1 MKTKSVAPVY
11 RLDAERVGKEA
22 ACSLGDE
29 RLEKR
34 MQSIV
39 STMCKRP
46 AASFPDLFKEDSEL
60 EAVYC
65 FLRNERLSLGKT
77 LRGHIAHT
85 VGRVQSLKTVVV
97 AHDTTEFDFA
107 IGQRRRDGLQR
118 FSQKRQ
124 GFLAHVSLCMSAD
137 GARAPLGCLGLQPF
151 VRLNQLENATDQAAW
166 QQQMGS
172 GFTEAGRWLKGIRHS
187 ERVLGKEVSAIHVCD
202 REGDA
207 YPVLSKL
214 VQANSR
220 FVTRLAQNRTV
231 TEPETGHLLDF
242 IAEQPVLGLSRQVQ
256 LSERLQASV
265 LPADRKTHPARKSR
279 SAELVLRCAQVT
291 LNRPAKRNSDGQ
303 SPQSVTLNVVDV
315 SEVNVPSGEPPV
327 RWTLATTEPIDSE
340 AACWRIVD
348 LYRSRW
354 LVEEFFKVIKT
365 GCGFRFRQLDS
376 HKTLLAVLGLC
387 VPVAWTLLLM
397 RYLERE
403 APDSPAEA
411 VLPQPLLGFL
421 KRIWPRGPA
430 PEQPTV
436 REALR
441 AIAAL
446 GDHIRHNGPPDW
458 LVLHRGYEQ
467 LLLMYEGFCAAFPEG
482 RCDQS

>member
-1 MKTKSVAPVY
+1 MKTKSAAPVY
-11 RLDAERVGKEA
+11 RLDAERVAQEA

-34 MQSIV
+34 MRGIV

-46 AASFPDLFKEDSEL
+46 AASFPDLFKDDSEL
-60 EAVYC
+60 EAVYR
-65 FLRNERLSLGKT
+65 FLRNGRLSLGKT

-85 VGRVQSLKTVVV
+85 VGRAQSLKTVVV
-97 AHDTTEFDFA
+97 IHDTTEFDF
-107 IGQRRRDGLQR
+107 GMGKRRRSGLQR
-118 FSQKRQ
+118 FSAQRQ
-124 GFLAHVSLCMSAD
+124 GFFAQVSLCVSAD
-137 GARAPLGCLGLQPF
+137 GARAPVGCLWMQPY

-166 QQQMGS
+166 QQQMGA

-187 ERVLGKEVSAIHVCD
+187 ERVLGKDVSAIHVCD

-214 VQANSR
+214 VQDPRR
-220 FVTRLAQNRTV
+220 FVIRLSQNRTV
-231 TEPETGHLLDF
+231 TEPETGHVLDW
-242 IAEQPVLGLSRQVQ
+242 IAQQRALGPARRVH
-256 LSERLQASV
+256 LSERLQDSA
-265 LPADRKTHPARKSR
+265 LPADRKAYPPRKSR
-279 SAELVLRCAQVT
+279 TAELVVACAQVT
-291 LNRPAKRNSDGQ
+291 LKRPARLNSDGQ
-303 SPQSVTLNVVDV
+303 SPHSVTLNVVDV
-315 SEVNVPSGEPPV
+315 REVNAPVGEPLV
-327 RWTLATTEPIDSE
+327 RWTLATTEPIDSPE
-340 AACWRIVD
+340 ACWRIVD

-354 LVEEFFKVIKT
+354 LVEEFFKALKT
-365 GCGFRFRQLDS
+365 GCGFRHRQLDS
-376 HKTLLAVLGLC
+376 HKTLLVALGLS
-387 VPVAWTLLLM
+387 VPVAWTLLLL

-411 VLPQPLLGFL
+411 VLPPPLVGFL
-421 KRIWPRGPA
+421 KRVWPRGSA

-446 GDHIRHNGPPDW
+446 GGHIRHNGPPGW

-467 LLLMYEGFCAAFPEG
+467 LLLMYQGFCAASPED

>member
-1 MKTKSVAPVY
+1 MKTKCAAPVY
-11 RLDAERVGKEA
+11 RLDAERVAKEA

-29 RLEKR
+29 RLERR
-34 MQSIV
+34 MQGIV

-46 AASFPDLFKEDSEL
+46 AASFPDLFKDDSEL
-60 EAVYC
+60 EAVYR
-65 FLRNERLSLGKT
+65 FLRNDRLSLGKA

-85 VGRVQSLKTVVV
+85 VARAQSLKTVVV

-107 IGQRRRDGLQR
+107 IGKRRRSGLQR
-118 FSQKRQ
+118 FSEKRQ
-124 GFLAHVSLCMSAD
+124 GFLAQVSLCVSAD
-137 GARAPLGCLGLQPF
+137 GARAPVGCLGIQPF
-151 VRLNQLENATDQAAW
+151 VRLNALENAEAQAAW

-187 ERVLGKEVSAIHVCD
+187 ERVLGKNVSAIHVCD

-207 YPVLSKL
+207 YPVLSKM
-214 VQANSR
+214 VRANSR
-220 FVTRLAQNRTV
+220 FVVRLSQNRTV
-231 TEPETGHLLDF
+231 TEPETGHLLDL
-242 IAEQPVLGLSRQVQ
+242 IAEQPVLGSSRKVQ
-256 LSERLQASV
+256 LSERLQDSV
-265 LPADRKTHPARKSR
+265 RPADRKTHPARKSR
-279 SAELVLRCAQVT
+279 IAELVIRCAQVT
-291 LNRPAKRNSDGQ
+291 LKRPAKRNSDGQ
-303 SPQSVTLNVVDV
+303 SPQTVTLNVVDV
-315 SEVNVPSGEPPV
+315 SEVNVPAGEPAV
-327 RWTLATTEPIDSE
+327 RWTLATTEPIDSDE
-340 AACWRIVD
+340 ACWHIVD

-354 LVEEFFKVIKT
+354 LVEEFFKALKT

-376 HKTLLAVLGLC
+376 HKTLLVALGLS

-411 VLPQPLLGFL
+411 VLPPALVGFL
-421 KRIWPRGPA
+421 KRVWPRGPT
-430 PEQPTV
+430 PDQPTV

-446 GDHIRHNGPPDW
+446 GGHIRRNGPPGW
-458 LVLHRGYEQ
+458 LVLHRGYQQ
-467 LLLMYEGFCAAFPEG
+467 LLLMYQGFRAASPEE